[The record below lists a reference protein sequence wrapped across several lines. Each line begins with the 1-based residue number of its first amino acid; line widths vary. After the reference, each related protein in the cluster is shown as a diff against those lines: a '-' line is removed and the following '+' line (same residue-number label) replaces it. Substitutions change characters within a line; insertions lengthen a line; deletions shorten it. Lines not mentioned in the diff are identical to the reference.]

1 MTHFY
6 SKELDEL
13 LGTGIRQLDIT
24 SAERDL
30 AVTRYGAVARS
41 LADHWNTDPHDG
53 LVYPQGS
60 MRLGTITRN
69 FHQNDE
75 IDIDLVARRDQ
86 AKESTTQAELK
97 TDAGLGLEKFIL
109 NEPKGGPTL
118 DEGKRCWT
126 LNYAGFH
133 LDVLPALPNRSLDA
147 SSQSAIII
155 TDKEVLRW
163 QPSNPVAYADWFHD
177 VMAREIEDKR
187 KVIAKRMA
195 IEEVPDW
202 QVKTTLQQTVQAL
215 KRHRDIYFTDQLD
228 QRPVSIIITTLA
240 AHAYRGGGDLY
251 EVLHDITGRMPGF
264 VQDDGRGY
272 VVANPVEP
280 GENFA
285 DRWNGKPERAEAFF
299 RWIEQARADFDG
311 LSRVGDGID
320 TVIRKMAD
328 VFGDGPARNASQG
341 LSRGV
346 VETRRQGKL
355 AYGVGTGILA
365 GTSAA
370 GTRRVTRDHDF
381 HGRYGSRP

>member
-1 MTHFY
+1 MTRF
-6 SKELDEL
+6 SSQALDEL

-24 SAERDL
+24 SAERGL

-41 LADHWNTDPHDG
+41 LAAHWNTDPHDG

-86 AKESTTQAELK
+86 AKESTTQADLK
-97 TDAGLGLEKFIL
+97 EDTGLGLEKFVL
-109 NEPKGGPTL
+109 GQPEGDPTL

-126 LNYAGFH
+126 LHYAGFH
-133 LDVLPALPNRSLDA
+133 LDVLPALPNLAA
-147 SSQSAIII
+147 SSDSAIII

-163 QPSNPVAYADWFHD
+163 QFSNPVAYSDWFHG
-177 VMAREIEDKR
+177 VMAKEIEDKL
-187 KVIAKRMA
+187 KVLAKRMA

-228 QRPVSIIITTLA
+228 QRPISIVITTLA
-240 AHAYRGGGDLY
+240 AHAYQGGGDLY
-251 EVLHDITGRMPGF
+251 EVLDDITDRMPGF
-264 VQDDGRGY
+264 VQYDGHRY

-280 GENFA
+280 EENFA
-285 DRWNGKPERAEAFF
+285 DRWNGKPERAMAFF
-299 RWIEQARADFDG
+299 RWIEQAKADFHG
-311 LSRVGDGID
+311 LSRAGAGVD

-328 VFGDGPARNASQG
+328 VLGEGPARNASER
-341 LSRGV
+341 LSRGI
-346 VETRRQGKL
+346 VETRRQGQL
-355 AYGVGTGILA
+355 SYGIGTGTLVGA
-365 GTSAA
+365 SAA
-370 GTRRVTRDHDF
+370 GTRLVTQDHDF
-381 HGRYGSRP
+381 HGHRGARP

>member
-1 MTHFY
+1 MTRF
-6 SKELDEL
+6 SSQALDEL

-24 SAERDL
+24 PAERSL
-30 AVTRYGAVARS
+30 AITRYGAVARS
-41 LADHWNTDPHDG
+41 LAAHWNTDPHDG

-86 AKESTTQAELK
+86 AKESTTQADLK
-97 TDAGLGLEKFIL
+97 TDTGLGLEKFVL
-109 NEPKGGPTL
+109 GEPEGDPTL

-126 LNYAGFH
+126 LHYAGFH
-133 LDVLPALPNRSLDA
+133 LDVLPALPNLAA
-147 SSQSAIII
+147 SSDSAIII

-163 QPSNPVAYADWFHD
+163 QFSNPVAYADWFHG
-177 VMAREIEDKR
+177 VMAKEIEDKL
-187 KVIAKRMA
+187 KVLAKRMA

-228 QRPVSIIITTLA
+228 QRPASIIITTLA

-251 EVLHDITGRMPGF
+251 EVLDDITDRMPGF
-264 VQDDGRGY
+264 VQHDGRGY

-280 GENFA
+280 KENFA
-285 DRWNGKPERAEAFF
+285 DRWNGKPERAVAFY
-299 RWIEQARADFDG
+299 RWIEQAKADFDG
-311 LSRVGDGID
+311 LSRADGGLD

-328 VFGDGPARNASQG
+328 VLGEGPARNASQG
-341 LSRGV
+341 TSRGI
-346 VETRRQGKL
+346 VETRRRGQLSYK
-355 AYGVGTGILA
+355 AGTGILA

-381 HGRYGSRP
+381 HGHHGARP

>member
-1 MTHFY
+1 MTRF
-6 SKELDEL
+6 SSQALDEL

-24 SAERDL
+24 PAERSL
-30 AVTRYGAVARS
+30 AITRYSAVARS
-41 LADHWNTDPHDG
+41 LAAHWNMDPHDG

-86 AKESTTQAELK
+86 AKESTTQADLK
-97 TDAGLGLEKFIL
+97 TDTGQGLEKFVL
-109 NEPKGGPTL
+109 GEPEGDPTL

-126 LNYAGFH
+126 LHYAGFH
-133 LDVLPALPNRSLDA
+133 LDVLPALPNLAA
-147 SSQSAIII
+147 SSDSAIII

-163 QPSNPVAYADWFHD
+163 QFSNPVAYADWFHG
-177 VMAREIEDKR
+177 VMAKEIEDKL
-187 KVIAKRMA
+187 KVLAKRMA

-228 QRPVSIIITTLA
+228 QRPASIIITTLA

-251 EVLHDITGRMPGF
+251 EVLDDITDRMPGF
-264 VQDDGRGY
+264 VQHDGRGY

-280 GENFA
+280 KENFA
-285 DRWNGKPERAEAFF
+285 DRWNGKPERAVAFY
-299 RWIEQARADFDG
+299 RWIEQAKADFDG
-311 LSRVGDGID
+311 LSRAGGGLD

-328 VFGDGPARNASQG
+328 VLGEGPARNASQG
-341 LSRGV
+341 TSRGI
-346 VETRRQGKL
+346 VETRRRGQLSYK
-355 AYGVGTGILA
+355 AGTGILA

-381 HGRYGSRP
+381 HGHHGARP